1 LEYSLVFENVGNN
14 GTRGGTKV
22 LDNSESLDKKF
33 EIPDDVTTP
42 LYITLA
48 VIVLIN
54 LALHR
59 FCPSSF
65 KNADVLF
72 AGDHFIDDS
81 HAKRMLDTRLGASL
95 TTTVPFIILMLCLY
109 VFGAPNT
116 ILTKALVPEI
126 DIFNN
131 NNNDKLFDNNNNNIF
146 GTLSIDLKT
155 IAFKGSSNGATCKDI
170 VVQPS
175 DTSSLISC
183 TTTTTEIPLP
193 ENTELLLCATALTC
207 NADNTFA
214 GVQDVPLS
222 FPTAFQKI
230 VWDVQ
235 PGAPWNNITT
245 QLNNTLSPNS
255 GTILSGTATAP
266 TVLNFG
272 VIRGQKLDTSASSPN
287 KEDHDFGLQVTYS
300 GANKQESKTGPSIP
314 QHYVMLRFSVSEFI
328 LDVIVRD
335 KQNLQQ
341 KMTNVLTLF
350 LSVMSFLHFFKT
362 FGELGID
369 KFVTF
374 LAKRRN
380 EPIPD
385 DVKRRTAVLEEHLI
399 TKAGNRRF
407 SLSGEG
413 GGGGGGITAP
423 PKERKRR
430 LSSRELMKQTTMTN
444 PMKRSIDNG
453 SGSAKT
459 TIEMTKIKVNATNA
473 STVDSREV
481 ERMLMEMKQEMKLE
495 MEQRMKQEMKQQ
507 RLAFQEEINKL
518 KANQTAMNSITSA
531 STAKT
536 PSNDQTQHHKRVSH

>member
-1 LEYSLVFENVGNN
+1 MRSLFYCIFFF
-14 GTRGGTKV
+14 RQ
-22 LDNSESLDKKF
+22 
-33 EIPDDVTTP
+33 
-42 LYITLA
+42 
-48 VIVLIN
+48 
-54 LALHR
+54 
-59 FCPSSF
+59 
-65 KNADVLF
+65 
-72 AGDHFIDDS
+72 

-95 TTTVPFIILMLCLY
+95 TMTVPFIILMLCLY

-300 GANKQESKTGPSIP
+300 GANKQESKTGPSIS
-314 QHYVMLRFSVSEFI
+314 QHYVTLRFSVSEFI

-362 FGELGID
+362 FAELGID

-413 GGGGGGITAP
+413 GGGGGGGITAP

-430 LSSRELMKQTTMTN
+430 
-444 PMKRSIDNG
+444 
-453 SGSAKT
+453 T
-459 TIEMTKIKVNATNA
+459 TIEMTKIKVNAANA

-518 KANQTAMNSITSA
+518 KANKIAMNSITSA